1 LIIVLYIGGAR
12 IHKSSCSPLDG
23 HKVSK
28 VDLSEG
34 SADKPNFS
42 PFTPNSLEHL
52 KYELDRN
59 KQNLREVEDVC
70 NDPRTRDD
78 VKERLID
85 ERKYF
90 LDQQRKH
97 TTAILDMASKV
108 DLNDVDADKLSK
120 EVGKLKDDVERL
132 YEDCESVKHRRLE
145 QNQTDDSINSR
156 DGEA

>member
-1 LIIVLYIGGAR
+1 
-12 IHKSSCSPLDG
+12 
-23 HKVSK
+23 
-28 VDLSEG
+28 
-34 SADKPNFS
+34 
-42 PFTPNSLEHL
+42 LEHL